1 MILTSLATVSPKRE
15 NGTKRKQIVTGT
27 EIEVGL
33 AFPYSMITPP
43 DKWPICWSF
52 LLSVAG
58 VTKQIS
64 DYILKL
70 SSQICVTDPDFC

>member
-43 DKWPICWSF
+43 DK
-52 LLSVAG
+52 
-58 VTKQIS
+58 
-64 DYILKL
+64 
-70 SSQICVTDPDFC
+70 